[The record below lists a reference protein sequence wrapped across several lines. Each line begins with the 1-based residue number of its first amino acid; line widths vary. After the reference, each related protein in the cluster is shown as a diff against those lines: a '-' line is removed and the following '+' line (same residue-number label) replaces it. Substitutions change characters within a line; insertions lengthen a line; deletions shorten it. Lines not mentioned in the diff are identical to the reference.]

1 MPSNTTTPFTVHSPD
16 MADGR
21 VARAQFASAMG
32 GLGDNLP
39 PTATPALLAFM
50 AGAHTVGK
58 TSFTATGSR

>member
-1 MPSNTTTPFTVHSPD
+1 MPFNTTTPFTVHRPD

-21 VARAQFASAMG
+21 VARAQLASARG
-32 GLGDNLP
+32 GPRDNLP